1 MIPSTWK
8 GYWKVS
14 PSLLSST
21 LSKVVLWTVGYNAF
35 QVALLLLTYGQFR
48 VRWLAMSEGQY
59 LDSYCHFYSYTFGL
73 SWRDLRNTN
82 TSPLFSIL
90 MFVSSCTVFNNRAV
104 FNRKR
109 TNYSDQSQQKQ
120 TVQWANQNTEQIH
133 VAKRGKMRAQ
143 LTFDTQLKTALIVS
157 SKMAYLLTFCCK
169 QMKRHVSN

>member
-21 LSKVVLWTVGYNAF
+21 LSKVVPWTVGYNAF

-48 VRWLAMSEGQY
+48 VRWLAMTEGQY
-59 LDSYCHFYSYTFGL
+59 LDSYCHFYSYTFGQ
-73 SWRDLRNTN
+73 SSRDLRNTN

-120 TVQWANQNTEQIH
+120 TVQWANQNT
-133 VAKRGKMRAQ
+133 R
-143 LTFDTQLKTALIVS
+143 
-157 SKMAYLLTFCCK
+157 SKARKNACAINFRYSIENRSYSIIKDGLPPDILL
-169 QMKRHVSN
+169 